1 MDFKKISDNA
11 YLEWFT
17 EHYGKNPGM
26 YGKEDLPEFMHDD
39 KSVNLFL
46 LKFAQDISLL
56 TIKSYHSEL
65 AKKLKEYDI
74 DLESLEI
81 PNKK

>member
-1 MDFKKISDNA
+1 MKDEKDV
-11 YLEWFT
+11 
-17 EHYGKNPGM
+17 H
-26 YGKEDLPEFMHDD
+26 
-39 KSVNLFL
+39 LFL
-46 LKFAQDISLL
+46 QKFAQDISLL
-56 TIKSYHSEL
+56 TVKSYHSEL

>member
-17 EHYGKNPGM
+17 EHAGNLSM
-26 YGKEDLPEFMHDD
+26 YGKEDLPEFMKDEKDVH
-39 KSVNLFL
+39 LFL
-46 LKFAQDISLL
+46 HV
-56 TIKSYHSEL
+56 KSYHSEL